1 MRTKEEFNQL
11 YASPDP
17 WGISRAAFRDR
28 ALARCVRPFVANKT
42 VLELGCGEG
51 HLTNTIFADAMR
63 VTGIDISDVAIAR
76 AKALRLPN
84 ARFACG
90 DFLNVSFAG
99 Y

>member
-17 WGISRAAFRDR
+17 WGR

-51 HLTNTIFADAMR
+51 HLPTR
-63 VTGIDISDVAIAR
+63 SAIVPASTS
-76 AKALRLPN
+76 P
-84 ARFACG
+84 
-90 DFLNVSFAG
+90 
-99 Y
+99 